1 MPLYK
6 QRQQKMRCKIAL
18 IFVKSIYIY
27 MCICFLQNTIWTQ
40 PLLNT
45 TQEAYLLNSIYL
57 KKLRYNAILI
67 EPQSSKVQKGY

>member
-1 MPLYK
+1 
-6 QRQQKMRCKIAL
+6 
-18 IFVKSIYIY
+18 